1 MYAKISLDDKGFNKG
16 IASATKSGSGFG
28 VALGKV
34 FKGLAIG
41 VGAISTALVGLA
53 TKGIQY
59 NATMEQYQTSFEVM
73 LGSSEKALALTE
85 QLKEK
90 AAATPFEMTD
100 LANTTQLLLNYGVS
114 ADEVVD
120 KMGMLGDISQ
130 GSAEKLNRVAMAYGQ
145 MSSLGKV
152 QLEDIKQMI
161 EAGFNPLQEIS
172 ERTGESMESL
182 YGRISKGTLSVDE
195 ITESMQYSTSEGGK
209 YFESM
214 EKQSQ
219 TFNGRLS
226 TLKDNAMSALGAIT
240 TGLSDIAKDTVLP
253 TLTGYVDRLATAFE
267 TGGFSGLFGE
277 LGSVLGDAF
286 SQIATAAPQLV
297 DGALGLLQ
305 GLMDAVVQNIPVI
318 IPAVVQI
325 LSSFTNFL
333 LMNLP
338 MLTQAA
344 LDILVALATGIATQL
359 PTLIPTIVQ
368 TLLTIVDT
376 LIANIPMLT
385 TAAIQ
390 LMIGL
395 ANGIIAS
402 LPMLI
407 ERIPEII
414 LALINGIVENLPALL
429 TASVQIIVQLA
440 QGIIGAIPQLLEAV
454 PEIITAIVQ
463 AFGELAPEIWQAG
476 KDLVTG
482 LWQGISDAG
491 AWLWD
496 QIKGFGQSVIG
507 NIKGVFGIS
516 SPSKVMREQV
526 GKQISAGIGE
536 GITDN
541 EGEVTDATDS
551 LADSV
556 LGSADLSEV
565 GAALVNTLG
574 DGMLGKIA
582 EAVKK
587 FINGLVTALHNSMI
601 PVLALFSELGGLFV
615 ARLISGMEGH
625 RSQIVSEAVD
635 LAKAANAAFFG
646 ALQPTVR
653 YVPAGTFGGG
663 AGTTGTTGGAASLAM
678 LGSAARIVSPGQV
691 TINFNTPVVSPS
703 QTSRQ
708 IQQVIAGA
716 LYGG

>member
-1 MYAKISLDDKGFNKG
+1 MDVSDYGSAVNDMSQKLGISAEAYQKWDYVLGQSGVNIESFQMGMKTLSNAAVDGSDAFGKLGISLADAQSMSTEDLFETTITQLAGMEAGTERTALASDLFG
-16 IASATKSGSGFG
+16 RSATELLPILNMGADGIEEMKKQAEDYGLIMSDEAIKASDDFG
-28 VALGKV
+28 D
-34 FKGLAIG
+34 
-41 VGAISTALVGLA
+41 S
-53 TKGIQY
+53 
-59 NATMEQYQTSFEVM
+59 
-73 LGSSEKALALTE
+73 
-85 QLKEK
+85 
-90 AAATPFEMTD
+90 
-100 LANTTQLLLNYGVS
+100 VS
-114 ADEVVD
+114 
-120 KMGMLGDISQ
+120 L
-130 GSAEKLNRVAMAYGQ
+130 
-145 MSSLGKV
+145 
-152 QLEDIKQMI
+152 
-161 EAGFNPLQEIS
+161 
-172 ERTGESMESL
+172 
-182 YGRISKGTLSVDE
+182 
-195 ITESMQYSTSEGGK
+195 MQ
-209 YFESM
+209 
-214 EKQSQ
+214 Q
-219 TFNGRLS
+219 
-226 TLKDNAMSALGAIT
+226 
-240 TGLSDIAKDTVLP
+240 
-253 TLTGYVDRLATAFE
+253 TLTGMKNRMMSEFLPSLTQVTDGLALLFTGDTSGLDGINQGIGDFVTKISEAIPQIIEVGGSILQSLATA
-267 TGGFSGLFGE
+267 
-277 LGSVLGDAF
+277 
-286 SQIATAAPQLV
+286 
-297 DGALGLLQ
+297 
-305 GLMDAVVQNIPVI
+305 
-318 IPAVVQI
+318 I
-325 LSSFTNFL
+325 LT
-333 LMNLP
+333 NLP
-338 MLTQAA
+338 VLAQSAIALVSQLGMFVIQNLPLLVQTA
-344 LDILVALATGIATQL
+344 LDILIALATGIAAQL

-390 LMIGL
+390 LMVGL

-414 LALINGIVENLPALL
+414 LALINGIVANLPALL

-463 AFGELAPEIWQAG
+463 AFGELAPQIWQAG

-482 LWQGISDAG
+482 LWKGISDAG

-496 QIKGFGQSVIG
+496 QIRGFGQSVIG

-536 GITDN
+536 GIMDN

-556 LGSADLSEV
+556 LGGADLSEV

-587 FINGLVTALHNSMI
+587 FIDGLVVAIHNSMI
-601 PVLALFSELGGLFV
+601 PVLAMFSELGGLFV

-625 RSQIVSEAVD
+625 RPQIVSEAIA

-678 LGSAARIVSPGQV
+678 LGSAARIVSPGQI
-691 TINFNTPVVSPS
+691 TINFNEPVVSPS
-703 QTSRQ
+703 QTARQ
-708 IQQVIAGA
+708 VSKVVEDA
-716 LYGG
+716 LYG